1 MMYAK
6 YFSVRFFFNLLEI
19 ALDYLTLLE
28 TNFMKGNV
36 IPFREDL
43 VAEMSYM
50 KLKYQLLIIIR
61 SSV

>member
-6 YFSVRFFFNLLEI
+6 YFSVRFFFNLFEI

-28 TNFMKGNV
+28 TNFMRGNV
-36 IPFREDL
+36 IPSREDL